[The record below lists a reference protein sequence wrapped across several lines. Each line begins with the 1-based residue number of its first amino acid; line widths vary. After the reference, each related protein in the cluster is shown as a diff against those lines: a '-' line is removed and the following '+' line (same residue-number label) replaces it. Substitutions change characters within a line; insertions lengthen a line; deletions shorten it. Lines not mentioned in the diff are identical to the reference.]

1 MIIHIGLHKTGTTWL
16 QQVLFK
22 PRYGFQLVNDA
33 KEPWRDDVSRF
44 LVTGRPRP
52 PAPNLPPDVNLHPI
66 VSCERLSGHP
76 ASGGYD
82 REAIAHRLAA
92 TFPGAT
98 ILVGTREPASWRRSV
113 YAQLVKEGWTGGIES
128 DPLALWKRPGPNEA
142 YFDMAGLVGLYRKLF
157 DNVMELPLE
166 LLRSDPAAYL
176 QRIADATGNPTVV
189 DALPEASRKVGETR
203 LLDREIEIQRIAN
216 HFRRS
221 ALNPNPVIELPKR
234 MARAIGWF
242 RQMSPASASSSTGP
256 KPGADR

>member
-1 MIIHIGLHKTGTTWL
+1 
-16 QQVLFK
+16 
-22 PRYGFQLVNDA
+22 
-33 KEPWRDDVSRF
+33 
-44 LVTGRPRP
+44 
-52 PAPNLPPDVNLHPI
+52 
-66 VSCERLSGHP
+66 
-76 ASGGYD
+76 
-82 REAIAHRLAA
+82 
-92 TFPGAT
+92 
-98 ILVGTREPASWRRSV
+98 
-113 YAQLVKEGWTGGIES
+113 
-128 DPLALWKRPGPNEA
+128 
-142 YFDMAGLVGLYRKLF
+142 
-157 DNVMELPLE
+157 MELPLE